1 MFKIEDLS
9 FAKNNT
15 TPWCFGSALRV
26 LEPPV
31 PRNGLFAFPG
41 SGSTWLR
48 YLIQKSTGYITGV
61 DYDFYLLFNKTYVDR
76 FFQDNYIYINDYP
89 GELISDGSAL
99 GKKHVFK
106 K

>member
-15 TPWCFGSALRV
+15 TPWCFGSSLRV
-26 LEPPV
+26 LEPAV
-31 PRNGLFAFPG
+31 SRTGLFSSSG
-41 SGSTWLR
+41 SGNTWLR

-61 DYDFYLLFNKTYVDR
+61 DHDYYLFNKTLVDR
-76 FFQDNYIYINDYP
+76 FFQDTYIYINDFP
-89 GELISDGSAL
+89 GELISDGSAI

>member
-1 MFKIEDLS
+1 MFEIKGLS

-48 YLIQKSTGYITGV
+48 YLIQKSTGYITGDDRHFFTNKASV
-61 DYDFYLLFNKTYVDR
+61 NRFLQENDYYKNG
-76 FFQDNYIYINDYP
+76 YP
-89 GELISDGSAL
+89 GELISDGSAI
-99 GKKHVFK
+99 GKKPAFK
-106 K
+106 